1 MQKISHVLFLLSVY
15 LFISCTSNQP
25 RKEAFIAGCFDS
37 GIIFYQFEMYP
48 DSSYCLDILGPK
60 YGIWSVKNDTFLL
73 FEKDN
78 LKEPIA
84 KIFELKCFYGKGG
97 HGILRQ
103 MNLKA
108 FNPPK
113 VIVYPKSS

>member
-1 MQKISHVLFLLSVY
+1 MQKISHVLLLLSIY

-25 RKEAFIAGCFDS
+25 RKEAFIAGYFDS
-37 GIIFYQFEMYP
+37 SIIFYQFEMYP
-48 DSSYCLDILGPK
+48 DSSYCLDIIGSG

-73 FEKDN
+73 FKKDN

-84 KIFELKCFYGKGG
+84 KIFELKCFYGKEG
-97 HGILRQ
+97 HRILKQ

-108 FNPPK
+108 FDPPK
-113 VIVYPKSS
+113 VIVYPRPS